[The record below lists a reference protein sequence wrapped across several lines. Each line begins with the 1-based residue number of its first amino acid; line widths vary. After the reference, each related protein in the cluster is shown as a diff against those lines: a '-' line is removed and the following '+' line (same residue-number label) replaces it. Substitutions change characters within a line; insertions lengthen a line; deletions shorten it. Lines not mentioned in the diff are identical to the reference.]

1 MRSAKDHTEEELIS
15 RLAFGSEESFMEI
28 YHRYWQKVF
37 AIAYTRLKN
46 IQEAEDVVH
55 DVFTSLWANRSQA
68 QIRMLENYLATAAK
82 YTVLG
87 RIRAATQAQRYLRS
101 VPHAKL
107 AHIPQVADSLHY
119 RRILE
124 LVHREVEK
132 LPEKCRMVFRYS
144 RDEGLSVKQIANR
157 MHISPKTVENQLSK
171 ALRHVRLALRS
182 FLPIFLCFSFHFLS
196 RLIPY

>member
-1 MRSAKDHTEEELIS
+1 MRSATEHTEEALIG
-15 RLAFGSEESFMEI
+15 RLAQGSEEAFMDI

-37 AIAYTRLKN
+37 AIAYSRLKN

-55 DVFTSLWANRSQA
+55 DVFTSLWANRSHT

-87 RIRAATQAQRYLRS
+87 RIRAANQAQAYLRA
-101 VPHAKL
+101 VTPTEM
-107 AHIPQVADSLHY
+107 AHTPQVEESLHY

-124 LVHREVEK
+124 LVHREVER

-144 RDEGLSVKQIANR
+144 RDEGLSVKQIANL

-171 ALRHVRLALRS
+171 ALRHVKLALRS
-182 FLPIFLCFSFHFLS
+182 FLPLFIGFCLHFLS
-196 RLIPY
+196 WISLF